1 MSLYSLLK
9 KQNELDPK
17 SKEQF
22 RESYKEGA
30 KFFSRFNDTRLR
42 LAFDFFSEDMKK
54 ALYEIILFLHINDA
68 RFEKHKYYATK
79 IEGSGDKKKVV
90 QETEYANLYTPG
102 SPYGVVGIENLNAV
116 FREDFNNFIASELNY
131 NQINPATSESPIYS
145 IASLGS
151 IGTVGHKQT
160 ASDLD
165 LQIQYELSPFTFEEE
180 DLTDTLLL
188 GFAKKLISACARRA
202 GLKKRLKAADLAKP
216 EVKKQIMT
224 LGRREFAKRFP
235 KLFPILV
242 TRQDKDFVKK
252 LKDKAFAQTLAK
264 EFFTMV
270 KLYQTFACAKERK
283 QKEVLL
289 QEKINNIQTYIQQK
303 YPEAE
308 VYLFF
313 YSIDDYRA
321 GKHGSTLQSKEASG
335 SAYEKILTYETLLPG
350 IQFSPMVPSHFLLS
364 PEVNSSEEENAKIV
378 DFIRFH
384 FTDIFDYLRPR
395 IVDLGSTPTISF
407 ETMIAHSGAFYWVSF
422 KASSGNLPKAL
433 LNLLRIEMLFD
444 PRFNSSIIELVK
456 DPTKLDQYIETV
468 EQEERPLPPWNEDFF
483 ANFGIPAEKVEKQI
497 GRNTEENKGG
507 FPLTEILRCEADFPK
522 LLFDPWWIRF
532 KALKVGFGP
541 ANKYL
546 DQAEQDA
553 ISEIIDLGFALHIKI
568 SEVFAKDKL
577 TTYRDQVLNRLLI
590 KGFPEIKR
598 KYIEHIFNGE
608 LDAVNRFEK
617 ELKRIFKASLS
628 RVNKIVDLSEGED
641 STNRDEFKIWYHY
654 YESNFEPAETQIRT
668 DILSHLRVP
677 RGRLQVG
684 FDLKK
689 KHWFFRSI
697 QKGTEY
703 TKAGDLDHLPAEV
716 ELFDHP
722 SFLHGVGHCIMN
734 EYYGIYNKG
743 TLLENR
749 TQVEFSASNMK
760 LGSHSADNY
769 AYITP
774 DALLRLFEKINNFFP
789 PQEYE
794 YLDIIYKKPEI
805 VDMFCC
811 LNQAEFGK
819 LSILYRDN
827 RKIWWVEE
835 IPHPDLEAHADR
847 FHTKDSEFWEDTD
860 IYISLKK
867 FLKAKDFPL
876 TLQSKEKIAFWV
888 NPNSFSG
895 GGSKPA
901 RREEQLSESFRDGFF
916 GYAGVAI
923 EENNTMGN
931 LLKA

>member
-68 RFEKHKYYATK
+68 RFEKHQYSATK

-116 FREDFNNFIASELNY
+116 FREDFNNFIAEELNY
-131 NQINPATSESPIYS
+131 TQINPATSESPIYS

-180 DLTDTLLL
+180 DLTDTILL
-188 GFAKKLISACARRA
+188 GFAKKLISAFARRA
-202 GLKKRLKAADLAKP
+202 GLRKRLKAADLAKP

-242 TRQDKDFVKK
+242 TRQDSTFVKK
-252 LKDKAFAQTLAK
+252 LIDKAFAQALAK

-364 PEVNSSEEENAKIV
+364 PEVNSSEEENGKIV

-407 ETMIAHSGAFYWVSF
+407 ETMIAHSGAIYWESF

-456 DPTKLDQYIETV
+456 DPTKLDQYIEIV

-483 ANFGIPAEKVEKQI
+483 ANFGIPADKVEKQI
-497 GRNTEENKGG
+497 GRNTEDSKGG

-617 ELKRIFKASLS
+617 ELKRIFKASLA